1 MKKLL
6 LIFSVL
12 AFLVGCGPKGNQ
24 PNVELIQDMMVNEA
38 IKAQRYD
45 EYFPN
50 GVSQL
55 VPPEHTQPVG
65 FKPYKYGFNA
75 DLAEKELKNPL
86 AGQMTPEVLFTG
98 QKYYEIHCMLCHGA
112 TGQGD
117 GPIAPKMP
125 LKPPPVTSDKI
136 KKWTDTRI
144 FHTITVGQGLMG
156 PYASHIPQKY
166 RWQVVNYI
174 RSLQKQ

>member
-6 LIFSVL
+6 LSLFAI
-12 AFLVGCGPKGNQ
+12 AFVSGCGPKGNEA
-24 PNVELIQDMMVNEA
+24 NVELMQDMMVQEA

-65 FKPYKYGFNA
+65 FKPYRYGFNA
-75 DLAEKELKNPL
+75 DLAEKELKNPY
-86 AGQMTPEVLFTG
+86 AGQVTPEVLLVG
-98 QKYYEIHCMLCHGA
+98 QKYYETNCTVCHGSA
-112 TGQGD
+112 GKGD
-117 GPIAPKMP
+117 GPVAAKYPI
-125 LKPPPVTSDKI
+125 PVPSVISDKV

-144 FHTITVGQGLMG
+144 YHTITMGQGLMG

-174 RSLQKQ
+174 RTLQK